1 MPEFQLCI
9 LRCKLPVDRR
19 RIFIVAVIPDFHLSL
34 CVRIDVSDSVMTGP
48 QSECQHWTRPSLS
61 LYASY
66 SLWTTV
72 VQSLVVCFRDPVDVC
87 PVGFPDMRGADDFN
101 CDAKGG
107 EPSEEL
113 GTHCDIHMSKKVL
126 IIHLHDHNVLA
137 ETVNDNADKFA
148 SAF

>member
-1 MPEFQLCI
+1 MVHSANWSRF
-9 LRCKLPVDRR
+9 
-19 RIFIVAVIPDFHLSL
+19 
-34 CVRIDVSDSVMTGP
+34 G
-48 QSECQHWTRPSLS
+48 RPGISAAL
-61 LYASY
+61 

-72 VQSLVVCFRDPVDVC
+72 VQSLVVMCRNLVDVC
-87 PVGFPDMRGADDFN
+87 PVGFPDMRGADDF
-101 CDAKGG
+101 DRDTKGS

-113 GTHCDIHMSKKVL
+113 GAHCDVDMGKKVL